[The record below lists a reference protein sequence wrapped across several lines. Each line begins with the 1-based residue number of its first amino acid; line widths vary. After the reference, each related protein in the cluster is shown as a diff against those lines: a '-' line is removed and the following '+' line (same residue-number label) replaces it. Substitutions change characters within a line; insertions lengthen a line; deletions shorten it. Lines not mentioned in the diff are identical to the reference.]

1 MAQQVQIDLIGGIMT
16 ILKLF
21 CFILAC
27 DGLIYYI
34 ADVVDSIDSAKTTRI
49 KVARALGLSIG
60 IAARVFTLYGAA
72 TCWVFA

>member
-1 MAQQVQIDLIGGIMT
+1 MT
-16 ILKLF
+16 ILKLI

-34 ADVVDSIDSAKTTRI
+34 ADVVDSIGSAKTTKI
-49 KVARALGLSIG
+49 KVARTFGLSLG
-60 IAARVFTLYGAA
+60 VAARVFTLYGAA